1 MKFWWKLQSLKSKFP
16 INKANSSLSLSL
28 SLSHSL
34 SLSLSLSLSISL
46 YLSLSPFLSLSLSLS
61 QAKKRKN
68 YATAVWNKYAH
79 RLYRYFNND
88 FYCDFCQVTPVSEEM
103 SSKAEK
109 IFKKFTSVPL
119 CLMLEEY
126 LEIYEER
133 YDL

>member
-16 INKANSSLSLSL
+16 INKANS
-28 SLSHSL
+28 
-34 SLSLSLSLSISL
+34 
-46 YLSLSPFLSLSLSLS
+46 SLSLS